1 MKAIKAVYPGTFDPV
16 TFGHMD
22 IAVRAAKLF
31 QDLTI
36 LVAVHPS
43 KKAMFSSAQ
52 RVEFLKQSL
61 QDVSGIKVREYHG
74 LLAKYVEEHRIN
86 TIIRGL
92 RAVSDFEYELSLA
105 LMNRRM
111 NNDLETIFL
120 TPREDLLYLNST
132 MVKQVAALGGDVS
145 QWVPP
150 VVSQAFTLMYQ

>member
-1 MKAIKAVYPGTFDPV
+1 MKAVYPGTFDPV

-61 QDVSGIKVREYHG
+61 QDISGIKVREYHG

>member
-1 MKAIKAVYPGTFDPV
+1 VRSIKAVYPGTFDPV
-16 TFGHMD
+16 TYGHMD
-22 IAVRAAKLF
+22 IAIRAANIF
-31 QDLTI
+31 RDLTI

-43 KKAMFSSAQ
+43 KKPMFTSSQ
-52 RVEFLKQSL
+52 RVEFLQKSL
-61 QDVSGIKVREYHG
+61 QDIEGIKVREYHG
-74 LLAKYVEEHRIN
+74 LLAKYVQEHKIN

-111 NNDLETIFL
+111 NSNLETIFL

-150 VVSQAFTLMYQ
+150 VVSDALSEMYQ

>member
-1 MKAIKAVYPGTFDPV
+1 MKTTKAVYPGTFDPV

-31 QDLTI
+31 KDLTI

-43 KKAMFSSAQ
+43 KKPMFSSAQ

-61 QDVSGIKVREYHG
+61 RDVSGIKVREYHG
-74 LLAKYVEEHRIN
+74 LLAKYVEEHKIT

-111 NNDLETIFL
+111 NSDLETIFL

-150 VVSQAFTLMYQ
+150 VVSQALTAMYQ